1 MHGVGD
7 LTPAISN
14 EVAVDSGKGV
24 DKLGSVLVA
33 NANALAANDDARLT
47 AFSGRERLE
56 LGEWM
61 QEGGSI
67 QFLQRSGAADSCS
80 WREV

>member
-33 NANALAANDDARLT
+33 ECECLAPTTMRAD
-47 AFSGRERLE
+47 AFSGRERLSSV
-56 LGEWM
+56 M
-61 QEGGSI
+61 DAGGW
-67 QFLQRSGAADSCS
+67 LDPVPAA
-80 WREV
+80 